1 VGRVHRAFN
10 LKTERK
16 NNTLIVKVTGDIDG
30 SSASTMAA
38 YLEEVP
44 DRYERIVIDSSRIDK
59 VHPFG
64 QEVLDRAIRR
74 LSRKGRRLR
83 LTREFFSRRRGENN
97 ESGKNAPRKAST
109 D

>member
-1 VGRVHRAFN
+1 MHRAFN
-10 LKTERK
+10 LKTEKR
-16 NNTLIVKVTGDIDG
+16 NNTLIVKVIGDIDG
-30 SSASTMAA
+30 SSASAMAA
-38 YLEEVP
+38 YLEEIQ
-44 DRYERIVIDSSRIDK
+44 DCYERIVIDGSRMGK

-83 LTREFFSRRRGENN
+83 LTRGFFFRQRGESNK
-97 ESGKNAPRKAST
+97 SGKNILRNTST